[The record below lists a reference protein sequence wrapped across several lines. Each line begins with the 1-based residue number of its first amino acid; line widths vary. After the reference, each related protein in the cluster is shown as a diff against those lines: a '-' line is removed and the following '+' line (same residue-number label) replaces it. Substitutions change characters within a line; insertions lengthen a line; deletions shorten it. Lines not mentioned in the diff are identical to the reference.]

1 MAASPDQN
9 FVPPPPRATGDVG
22 IDEAGNPLPVHAHPH
37 DGIGTSPTLLNNA
50 LAGLGTPATSTTI
63 ETAAQGGEFNTLTSP
78 QLTTNSQD
86 ESALDGKKRV
96 RDDEA
101 VEDGGDMNGTSPK
114 KLLKRKRI
122 SGGGGS
128 GSYSAGGG
136 RNSGPPSSS
145 DNWNDMLFE
154 LLKFRAKKGHCLV
167 PKTGPLGRWVARQRL
182 LKPKNGNEGGPM
194 AKEEGV
200 DDDDD
205 DDKPGGDPNA
215 TSGPTNAASP
225 SKSSRMSND
234 EDGQDGSSKRSYLSQ
249 DRIDVLE
256 SIGFVWD
263 PVQADY
269 DEKWKKRF
277 DELVEFVRV
286 NGHFSVSQT
295 TRKLSINSTGSL
307 VCRVLSLVRR
317 YGVSEY

>member
-9 FVPPPPRATGDVG
+9 FVPPPPRTTGDVG
-22 IDEAGNPLPVHAHPH
+22 IDEAGNPLPAHSLPQ
-37 DGIGTSPTLLNNA
+37 DGIGTTPALLNDA
-50 LAGLGTPATSTTI
+50 LAGLGTPATSTTM
-63 ETAAQGGEFNTLTSP
+63 APSAQGGEFTPNTMANGPP
-78 QLTTNSQD
+78 QL
-86 ESALDGKKRV
+86 SALDGKKRV
-96 RDDEA
+96 RDDDADES
-101 VEDGGDMNGTSPK
+101 DLNGTSPK

-122 SGGGGS
+122 SGGGGN

-136 RNSGPPSSS
+136 RNSGSPSSS
-145 DNWNDMLFE
+145 DNWNEMLFE

-194 AKEEGV
+194 PKDESV

-205 DDKPGGDPNA
+205 DKSGGDPNA
-215 TSGPTNAASP
+215 TSGPSNPASP

-234 EDGQDGSSKRSYLSQ
+234 EDGQDGNNKRNYLSQ

-295 TRKLSINSTGSL
+295 TGKLSINNTESIFVL
-307 VCRVLSLVRR
+307 RLSLGRRCGVRK
-317 YGVSEY
+317 Y